1 MNRKLFGIGIASMFV
16 LMGCAANAINP
27 NAMQVRI
34 LDKPA
39 DSKCQYIGEAIGS
52 QGNFFTGAYTTDANL
67 QRGALNDL
75 KNQAAEMGGNAIV
88 MVANNSGLT
97 AGSQRNVTSVG
108 NVYKC
113 QF

>member
-1 MNRKLFGIGIASMFV
+1 MKVYAPLAACLIIA
-16 LMGCAANAINP
+16 GCAANSINP

-34 LDKPA
+34 LDKAPEG
-39 DSKCQYIGEAIGS
+39 KCQYVGEAIGS

-75 KNQAAEMGGNAIV
+75 KNQAADMGGNAV
-88 MVANNSGLT
+88 VLVANRGGQTSGT
-97 AGSQRNVTSVG
+97 QTNVTAVG

-113 QF
+113 PL

>member
-1 MNRKLFGIGIASMFV
+1 MNSKVLVIAIASV
-16 LMGCAANAINP
+16 LGLVGCAANSINP
-27 NAMQVRI
+27 NAQQIRI
-34 LDKPA
+34 LDKAPDA
-39 DSKCQYIGEAIGS
+39 KCQYIGEAIGS
-52 QGNFFTGAYTTDANL
+52 QGNFFTGAYTSDANL

-75 KNQAAEMGGNAIV
+75 KNQAADMGGNAIV
-88 MVANNSGLT
+88 LVSNNTGLT

>member
-1 MNRKLFGIGIASMFV
+1 MKSFAPIITCAILV
-16 LMGCAANAINP
+16 GCAATSINP
-27 NAMQVRI
+27 NAVQVRI
-34 LDKPA
+34 LEKSTDA
-39 DSKCQYIGEAIGS
+39 KCQYIGEAIGS

-67 QRGALNDL
+67 QRGSLNDL
-75 KNQAAEMGGNAIV
+75 KNQAADMGGNAIV
-88 MVANNSGLT
+88 LVSNTSGLT